1 MSFLKQ
7 KTRLQHCVR
16 ETRND
21 FLKLK
26 GPERS
31 DIYIPIFYRPLL
43 DALDGTRTLG
53 EIWRQIVIPDPKLNL
68 KDFLYLL
75 SELERI
81 GCLKDFKW
89 EQKAG
94 ATSRFNFRISRIW
107 LESAVSLLTLPLGR
121 VRATFPPFLWILILS
136 TLGLVVL
143 TYFRSELDSTTR
155 LSQALL
161 PIGLY
166 LSFWSAASIL
176 RLGQSVFQVLTLFIG
191 TGERVHASFELSPL
205 YLRLRVHEEPVALTG
220 KNKIL
225 LSLLYL
231 SWAAIPLLVGVLFS
245 VLDPANAFWWSSV
258 GTLLFFLELNP
269 YRDSLGTRL
278 LSRLIGP
285 EDFHTLF
292 LPYLYSSSFFSIF
305 YRQRSLPRERQ
316 MVLYSSF
323 CVAWSL
329 FFLNHTLSMFGDNL
343 PILARTLG
351 QSVAVSSVDVVA
363 FALIPLL
370 LSLEI
375 LIELFVQLLG
385 NTKHP
390 LLSRFYAVFTRR
402 LLSAAHESV
411 SSDLAAKIAGL
422 DLFKGISPD
431 VIREIVEKSSPID
444 VPSGRRVLVQGS
456 SGDELM
462 VLIEGQL
469 RIEKRDEYGAKTTL
483 AYVDPIH
490 VLGETAAILGLPRQA
505 DVITQIPAKLL
516 VVSGHRVQEL
526 LKGSPGALDLF
537 MERISISHALSSSKT
552 FRNLPQEVVKIVAE
566 QGLLEKLAPRQI
578 LLKEGDSTRDFYM
591 LVKGHLEV
599 TRMGKHVGQIAAND
613 TFGEISLMREVQR
626 TASVTSGDE
635 HCQVFRLAAAPFL
648 DILENHP
655 ELALAIEAQADF
667 RSETY
672 S

>member
-7 KTRLQHCVR
+7 KTRLQNCER

-31 DIYIPIFYRPLL
+31 DIYLPVFYAPLL
-43 DALDGTRTLG
+43 EALDGSRTLG
-53 EIWRQIVIPDPKLNL
+53 EIWRQVVIPDPKLNL

-107 LESAVSLLTLPLGR
+107 LESAVSLFTLPLGR
-121 VRATFPPFLWILILS
+121 IRSTFPPLVWILTLS
-136 TLGLVVL
+136 SLALVVL
-143 TYFRSELDSTTR
+143 SYLRGDFDSATR
-155 LSQALL
+155 LSAALL
-161 PIGLY
+161 PVGLY
-166 LSFWSAASIL
+166 VSFWIAASVL
-176 RLGQSVFQVLTLFIG
+176 RMGQSVFQVLTLFAG
-191 TGERVHASFELSPL
+191 TGERVHASFEFSPL
-205 YLRLRVHEEPVALTG
+205 YLRLRVHEEPVALTA
-220 KNKIL
+220 KNKVL

-231 SWAAIPLLVGVLFS
+231 SWAAIPLLLGVALS
-245 VLDPANAFWWSSV
+245 VLNPAHAFWWSSV
-258 GTLLFFLELNP
+258 GTLLLLLELNP
-269 YRDSLGTRL
+269 YRDSLCTRL

-305 YRQRSLPRERQ
+305 YRTRSLPRERQ

-329 FFLNHTLSMFGDNL
+329 FFLNHTLSMLGDNL
-343 PILARTLG
+343 PILAQSLG
-351 QSVAVSSVDVVA
+351 QSFAASSVDIVA
-363 FALIPLL
+363 FALIPVL

-375 LIELFVQLLG
+375 FVELFVQLLG
-385 NTKHP
+385 NTKYP
-390 LLSRFYAVFTRR
+390 LLSKFYAVFTRR
-402 LLSAAHESV
+402 LLSGAHESV
-411 SSDLAAKIAGL
+411 HADLAVRIASL
-422 DLFKGISPD
+422 ELFKGIAPE

-444 VPSGRRVLVQGS
+444 VASGRRILVQGS

-462 VLIEGQL
+462 ILLEGQL

-505 DVITQIPAKLL
+505 DVITQNPAKLL
-516 VVSGHRVQEL
+516 VVSGRRVQEL
-526 LKGSPGALDLF
+526 LKGSPGALELF
-537 MERISISHALSSSKT
+537 MERIALSHALSSSKT
-552 FRNLPQEVVKIVAE
+552 FRNLPQEVVKIVAQ
-566 QGLLEKLAPRQI
+566 QGILEKLAPRQT
-578 LLKEGDSTRDFYM
+578 LLKEGDSSRDFYM
-591 LVKGHLEV
+591 LVKGQLEV

-635 HCQVFRLAAAPFL
+635 DCQVFRLAAAPFL

-655 ELALAIEAQADF
+655 ELALAIETQADF